1 MQPITIETL
10 SPFSQDVLKG
20 LSAKQKYIPSKYFYD
35 DKGSRI
41 FQQIMDMPEYYLTR
55 AEMEIM
61 TLHPDEIAA
70 AIPYREAFNIIEL
83 GAGDGLKTNE
93 LLKFLIN
100 RHTDFT
106 YMPIDIS
113 GEAMQHLEKKL
124 AASLPNL
131 TVHPLVGDYFEV
143 LKNLDTGGRPNLFLF
158 LGGNIGNYEMSD
170 AVALLQMLHISMQP
184 NDRLLAGFD
193 LRKNPQVIQLAYDDP
208 HGITR
213 SFNLNLL
220 NRMNRELGG
229 DFLLD
234 NFDFY
239 SFYNPY
245 NGEVRSALVSLQ
257 AQEVVL
263 KNLDQTF
270 QFEQNELIRTELSR
284 KYTLPEIQSLAHDS
298 GFETEHHFFDKN
310 HLFTD
315 SLWVKP

>member
-61 TLHPDEIAA
+61 TLHPDAIAA

-298 GFETEHHFFDKN
+298 GFETENHFFDKN